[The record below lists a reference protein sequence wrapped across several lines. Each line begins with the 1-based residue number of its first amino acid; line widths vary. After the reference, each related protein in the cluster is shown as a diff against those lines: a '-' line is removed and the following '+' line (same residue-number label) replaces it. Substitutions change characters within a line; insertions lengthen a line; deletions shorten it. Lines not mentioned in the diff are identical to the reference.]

1 MYLNVK
7 NIENIIE
14 EYAPLYLKE
23 SYDNVGL
30 MIGDSKATVNKILV
44 ALDCTLDVIEEAKEK
59 ECNLI
64 VTHHPLLF
72 KKPSSITTDT
82 LLGKKIIELIKNDM
96 NLYSSHTNLDS
107 TENGFNQI
115 VAELLKL
122 QDLKILD
129 PSTYNDNAGIG
140 RIGYLK
146 EEVTLD
152 KLCEIVKE
160 VFNISVLRYSGEDSL
175 KIKKVAII
183 NGSGQDYF
191 NKAKSLGADC
201 VITGDTTYHYV
212 SDLMEEK
219 IAVIDAGH
227 FHTEWPALQC
237 FYKWLRNRIEKMGF
251 KNDVLLAENNFS
263 PYKYK

>member
-30 MIGDSKATVNKILV
+30 MVGDSKASVNKILV
-44 ALDCTLDVIEEAKEK
+44 ALDCTLDVIEEAKK
-59 ECNLI
+59 KDCNLI

-82 LLGKKIIELIKNDM
+82 LLGKKIIELIKNDL

-115 VAELLKL
+115 VAELLNL
-122 QDLKILD
+122 HDLKILD
-129 PSTYNDNAGIG
+129 PSNYNDNAGIG

-146 EEVTLD
+146 QGVALD
-152 KLCEIVKE
+152 KLCEFVKE
-160 VFNISVLRYSGEDSL
+160 VFNISILRYSGEDSL

-191 NKAKSLGADC
+191 NKAKALGADC
-201 VITGDTTYHYV
+201 IITGDTTYHYV

-237 FYKWLRNRIEKMGF
+237 FYKWLKNRIEEMGF

>member
-1 MYLNVK
+1 M
-7 NIENIIE
+7 
-14 EYAPLYLKE
+14 
-23 SYDNVGL
+23 
-30 MIGDSKATVNKILV
+30 
-44 ALDCTLDVIEEAKEK
+44 
-59 ECNLI
+59 
-64 VTHHPLLF
+64 
-72 KKPSSITTDT
+72 
-82 LLGKKIIELIKNDM
+82 
-96 NLYSSHTNLDS
+96 
-107 TENGFNQI
+107 
-115 VAELLKL
+115 KL

-129 PSTYNDNAGIG
+129 PNPYNDNAGIG

-160 VFNISVLRYSGEDSL
+160 VFNIPALRYSGEDSL

-191 NKAKSLGADC
+191 NKAKALGADC

-219 IAVIDAGH
+219 IGVIDAGH

-237 FYKWLRNRIEKMGF
+237 FYKWLKNRIEEMGF
-251 KNDVLLAENNFS
+251 KNDVLLSENNFS